1 MAVGEVA
8 VGGPITLI
16 YSNRFLTDIDNRVT
30 PFVQEISQ
38 LAGMG
43 QLPITLE
50 VMDRDPGWRMAVYS
64 SRYVAWLY
72 PTKGG
77 DVYNLGHAARRQFR
91 DEDRLV
97 KGALLLRCPYQLRLF
112 PNLPSFN
119 QAVRAGHTP
128 RTSSHAD
135 LLWRAWH
142 GLPAMDGKRA
152 RPPSL
157 LTPHT
162 DYLDLLD
169 TVVEASRQIE
179 TDRQTSMPPQHY
191 VAREA
196 AKEKR
201 YSARG
206 VYRFRLAGRGE
217 LTANTMVCLGE
228 YAEARG
234 RVIRADGNTATV
246 RFEPGTDYDRIPAQ
260 GTLKILL
267 SDRVFRAQKDAIA
280 VLRNGQSS
288 NPRLLDNLVSTTF
301 LPYQPTASGTP
312 KPSLDL
318 DPDQLE
324 AFRRALTVPD
334 VLCVLGP
341 PGAGKTTTIVE
352 VVQASVA
359 LGRRVLITS
368 HTHRAVDNV
377 LENLPSDVN
386 AVRIGNEDNMSS
398 RVKAMSAESRVEEV
412 RAGIVAGSGL
422 FDTLQEVARQRPLLD
437 RYLSH
442 LSSNLDAVEAAQRE
456 LVGITPPLAEAV
468 RRASASIQPQ
478 LRRAEVMLARQQSV
492 VVKQDSVAARRR
504 QRLSAAESRAA
515 SGSATAFVHRWVA
528 GWQRGRL
535 ARLGQLLPTA
545 RTALEA
551 AESAAASLRDQAEAM
566 AAHDPRVVELIARR
580 DTAKRKLEGGWP
592 DMERIGALI
601 EQMLRPAISIA
612 PPLRHEVVDWAEFHR
627 RCVAGLGLLENRRA
641 LLAEWRER
649 ISDLSA
655 GLEREIARYSDVVGA
670 TCVGTDT
677 SALISGLEFDL
688 AIVDEAGQ
696 ISTPNLL
703 IPLVRSERAMLVG
716 DHKQLPPFLDEEVR
730 KWADSLIGQQ
740 TSLTA
745 QGVADVSALLAK
757 SGFELLF
764 PRAPRSNA
772 VWLKTQRRMPE
783 QIAKFVSDT
792 FYSGQLRTAHRGV
805 APNSFFLSPFAM
817 VDTSDRPTGERKE
830 TAMRQLKGAQRHGYR
845 NDLEAAI
852 IVSLLQALAGQYRD
866 WAVIVP
872 FNAQKE
878 LLIERLSAARSTS
891 TQVADHVGSVDSFQG
906 GERDL
911 IIFGFTRSNPNG
923 DIGFLK
929 ELRRFNVAI
938 TRAKQ
943 QLVLVGDL
951 MTLCN
956 AKNRDFQDTMVAM
969 TEHLRRVGHLRR
981 SGDVMAALSTE
992 SRRA

>member
-1 MAVGEVA
+1 MAVREVA

-16 YSNRFLTDIDNRVT
+16 YSTRFLTDVENRVT
-30 PFVQEISQ
+30 PFVQEINQ

-43 QLPITLE
+43 QLPVTLE
-50 VMDRDPGWRMAVYS
+50 KKDRGWRMAIYS

-77 DVYNLGHAARRQFR
+77 DAYNLGHAARRQFR

-97 KGALLLRCPYQLRLF
+97 KGALLLRCPYRFGVFPDLR
-112 PNLPSFN
+112 SFN
-119 QAVRAGHTP
+119 QAVQMRQAQ

-135 LLWRAWH
+135 LFWQAWH
-142 GLPAMDGKRA
+142 GISATNGKPAGQ
-152 RPPSL
+152 PSL
-157 LTPHT
+157 LAPHT

-179 TDRQTSMPPQHY
+179 TDRQTSTPPQHY
-191 VAREA
+191 VACEA

-206 VYRFRLAGRGE
+206 VYRFRLARRGE
-217 LTANTMVCLGE
+217 LTVNTMVCLE
-228 YAEARG
+228 DYAEARG
-234 RVIRADGNTATV
+234 RVIRADGDTVTV

-267 SDRVFRAQKDAIA
+267 SDRIFRAQKDAIA
-280 VLRNGQSS
+280 VLRKGQSR
-288 NPRLLDNLVSTTF
+288 NPRLLDNLVSANF
-301 LPYQPTASGTP
+301 LPYQPTVSGAP
-312 KPSLDL
+312 KPFRAL

-324 AFRRALTVPD
+324 AFQRALTVPD

-377 LENLPSDVN
+377 LENLPSDIN

-398 RVKAMSAESRVEEV
+398 RVKSMSAESRVEEV
-412 RAGIVAGSGL
+412 RAEILAGSGL
-422 FDTLQEVARQRPLLD
+422 FDALTELARQRPLLD

-442 LSSNLDAVEAAQRE
+442 LLSSTDAVRAAQSE
-456 LVGITPPLAEAV
+456 LASITPPLAEAV
-468 RRASASIQPQ
+468 KRASASMQPQ
-478 LRRAEVMLARQQSV
+478 LHRAEVTLARQRSV
-492 VVKQDSVAARRR
+492 VDKQESASARGR
-504 QRLSAAESRAA
+504 QRLGAVETKAA
-515 SGSATAFVHRWVA
+515 SGSAIAFVHRWVA
-528 GWQRGRL
+528 SWQRGRL
-535 ARLGQLLPTA
+535 ARLEQLLPTA
-545 RTALEA
+545 RTALAE
-551 AESAAASLRDQAEAM
+551 AESTAASLRAQAETM

-580 DTAKRKLEGGWP
+580 EAAQRSLDGGWLE
-592 DMERIGALI
+592 MERIGALI
-601 EQMLRPAISIA
+601 GQMLRPAISIA
-612 PPLRHEVVDWAEFHR
+612 SPSRREVADWAEFHQ
-627 RCVAGLGLLENRRA
+627 RCLAALGLLERRGA

-677 SALISGLEFDL
+677 SALIAGLEFDL

-703 IPLVRSERAMLVG
+703 IPLVRSERALLVG

-730 KWADSLIGQQ
+730 KWADSLTAQQ

-745 QGVADVSALLAK
+745 QGVAEVSALLAK

-792 FYSGQLRTAHRGV
+792 FYFGQLRTEHRGV
-805 APNSFFLSPFAM
+805 APNSIFRSPFAM
-817 VDTSDRPTGERKE
+817 VDTSDRPAEDRKE
-830 TAMRQLKGAQRHGYR
+830 TAMRQLKGAQRYGYR
-845 NDLEAAI
+845 NELEAEI
-852 IVSLLQALAGQYRD
+852 IAGLLRAFAGQYRD

-872 FNAQKE
+872 FNAQRE
-878 LLIERLSAARSTS
+878 LLIEQLSAVMSAS
-891 TQVADHVGSVDSFQG
+891 TQVTDHVGSVDSFQG

-923 DIGFLK
+923 DIGFLR

-969 TEHLRRVGHLRR
+969 TGHLRQVGHLR
-981 SGDVMAALSTE
+981 SSADVMAALSTDGR
-992 SRRA
+992 SAR